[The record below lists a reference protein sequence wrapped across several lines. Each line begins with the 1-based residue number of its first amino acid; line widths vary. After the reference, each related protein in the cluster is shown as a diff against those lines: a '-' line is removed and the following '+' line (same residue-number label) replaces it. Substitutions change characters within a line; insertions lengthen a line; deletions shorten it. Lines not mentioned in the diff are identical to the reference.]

1 MNIVMAGKYAGSPV
15 KKLFGGVY
23 VKKPFAFGISKKR
36 PIKAALAIAVIAFF
50 TIIITVGAFPF
61 YSIGDFL
68 LTVLAGM
75 VLGCFLATPFII
87 HKDWQWINGSTVVN
101 HEIITEESVKS
112 ASSGVARG
120 IVGGVLLGPVGMLGG
135 ALSAKNITTRHVA
148 IEWRDGERSLLAVKG
163 DMYNALAS
171 KIFR

>member
-1 MNIVMAGKYAGSPV
+1 MNTVMAGKYAGSPV

-23 VKKPFAFGISKKR
+23 VKKPFAFGVSKKR
-36 PIKAALAIAVIAFF
+36 PIKAVLALAVIAFF
-50 TIIITVGAFPF
+50 TIIITAGAFPF
-61 YSIGDFL
+61 YGIGDFL
-68 LTVLAGM
+68 LTVLAGLVAGCLLASIFM
-75 VLGCFLATPFII
+75 V
-87 HKDWQWINGSTVVN
+87 HRDWQWINRQTVIS

-148 IEWRDGERSLLAVKG
+148 IEWHDGERSLLAVKG
-163 DMYNALAS
+163 DIYNALAS